1 MKLRT
6 KILIL
11 TIAAFLLGGYS
22 IAATGIVKVTE
33 MADTSA
39 RTQMSLLVTNFANEI
54 DDSLGRFST
63 TLSANVFPTESDLSI
78 VCDLIPT
85 AKAIQKYLKASYR
98 EDRRHHGLHR
108 QRPRRSPPRRFR
120 RFRRQRHLGHLQKG
134 EILRN
139 VDNANIVPELIKEI
153 EKL

>member
-63 TLSANVFPTESDLSI
+63 ILSANVFPTESDLYHGCFI
-78 VCDLIPT
+78 ELKKPLVKGVFDNG
-85 AKAIQKYLKASYR
+85 KA
-98 EDRRHHGLHR
+98 
-108 QRPRRSPPRRFR
+108 QRY
-120 RFRRQRHLGHLQKG
+120 
-134 EILRN
+134 
-139 VDNANIVPELIKEI
+139 
-153 EKL
+153 

>member
-39 RTQMSLLVTNFANEI
+39 RTQMSLMVTNFANEI
-54 DDSLGRFST
+54 DDSLLQIEDAPRSSRTF
-63 TLSANVFPTESDLSI
+63 LSAI
-78 VCDLIPT
+78 
-85 AKAIQKYLKASYR
+85 
-98 EDRRHHGLHR
+98 
-108 QRPRRSPPRRFR
+108 
-120 RFRRQRHLGHLQKG
+120 
-134 EILRN
+134 
-139 VDNANIVPELIKEI
+139 
-153 EKL
+153 